1 MLFCNRKII
10 FDHFCYRYSSACIF
24 QNTSFVFINTKSCSK
39 IWLCLRNP
47 IEIVGSINRDIPDGQ
62 YRLYISAQKRNQQ
75 TSSLVV
81 LKDTDIPEAPTK
93 ELYYRVIVKKGIA
106 YIDDKEYEILPTNI
120 DNIQLLQNSKSSY
133 YTLDGR
139 KIYRLES
146 LPKGIYVMQ
155 QDGKT
160 KKIYR

>member
-1 MLFCNRKII
+1 MALIG
-10 FDHFCYRYSSACIF
+10 Y
-24 QNTSFVFINTKSCSK
+24 
-39 IWLCLRNP
+39 
-47 IEIVGSINRDIPDGQ
+47 
-62 YRLYISAQKRNQQ
+62 
-75 TSSLVV
+75 
-81 LKDTDIPEAPTK
+81 
-93 ELYYRVIVKKGIA
+93 VITLIT
-106 YIDDKEYEILPTNI
+106 TNI